1 MGVILF
7 GFAFWFLKAN
17 ASTLTLQKF
26 ERQ

>member
-1 MGVILF
+1 MGILF

-17 ASTLTLQKF
+17 ASTLQKF